1 MLDTSSLR
9 GPSSPAARSKGQSE
23 PGDQLEAAVG
33 RLHHLELLAPRGPR
47 PRGLS
52 VPGQS
57 DAPSS
62 PALGGS
68 PSGRSFLSCVPDA
81 WLVEVE
87 AQVSGITIPALWVQA
102 AASAILFTAVGI
114 SCLFIKMNEITI
126 LFFQME
132 IAHFGS
138 RSLATSV
145 RV

>member
-1 MLDTSSLR
+1 M
-9 GPSSPAARSKGQSE
+9 
-23 PGDQLEAAVG
+23 G
-33 RLHHLELLAPRGPR
+33 RPHHLELLATRGPR

-68 PSGRSFLSCVPDA
+68 PSGRSFLSRVPGT

-87 AQVSGITIPALWVQA
+87 AQVSGITTAALWIQA
-102 AASAILFTAVGI
+102 AAPTMLFPAVGI
-114 SCLFIKMNEITI
+114 SRLFIKMTEITI

-132 IAHFGS
+132 IAHLGG
-138 RSLATSV
+138 RRLATSV